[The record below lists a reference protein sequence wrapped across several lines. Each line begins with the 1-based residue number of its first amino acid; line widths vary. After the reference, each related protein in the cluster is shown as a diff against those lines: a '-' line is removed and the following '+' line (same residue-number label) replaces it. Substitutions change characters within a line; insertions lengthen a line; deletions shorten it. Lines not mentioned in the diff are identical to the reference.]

1 LQCHEYKYLYFFSQ
15 VRIITMNQ
23 TEIINSTGSSL
34 SAEYF
39 LGNFIVRDEKGT
51 EIFQTREKAVAE
63 FLLILSRPGI
73 FQLRIPVD
81 KDVIINILD
90 SYRSYL
96 QTLREQLLL
105 NANQKTHSYSEAERL
120 AKEVMEDYG
129 FIDIVL
135 NG

>member
-1 LQCHEYKYLYFFSQ
+1 
-15 VRIITMNQ
+15 MNQ